1 MWEQLQLAY
10 FKVFFFPTL
19 NFLLVTH
26 CFSLRQLQGP
36 SPTLVMLSLPVKSG
50 TPKMKSTTKGQVE
63 IHYQLYYE
71 KAGLESR
78 AAQKSLVKPQN
89 HEK

>member
-1 MWEQLQLAY
+1 
-10 FKVFFFPTL
+10 
-19 NFLLVTH
+19 
-26 CFSLRQLQGP
+26 
-36 SPTLVMLSLPVKSG
+36 
-50 TPKMKSTTKGQVE
+50 MKSTTKGQVE